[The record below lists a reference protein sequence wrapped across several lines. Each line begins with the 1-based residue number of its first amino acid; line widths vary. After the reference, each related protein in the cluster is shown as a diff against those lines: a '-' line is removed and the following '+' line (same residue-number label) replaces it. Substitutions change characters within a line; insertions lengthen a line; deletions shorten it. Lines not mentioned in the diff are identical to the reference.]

1 MSGRA
6 VAREV
11 DAGERVAVKIDNPAL
26 DSAEIQL
33 IVRAD
38 RRASIAL
45 QKLQRLLAD
54 LPIFKPSR

>member
-26 DSAEIQL
+26 HSAEIQL

-54 LPIFKPSR
+54 LSIFKPSR